1 MNANQ
6 KKNLRFVVFFL
17 TCLMHSTHGQGLDYP
32 ATIKTANISQMWK
45 IAPSPVE
52 GSSAQVAPF
61 LYRGANDTQLDEQ
74 FVCGFYCNFDGTECL
89 FSVLLFLNKPNSSSS
104 RIESPQLVW
113 SANRNNPVKAGATLE
128 LTKDG
133 DFLLADADGT
143 PVWSTNTSSKSVSGL
158 NLTALGNLVLFDE
171 NNDAVWRS
179 GDHPTDS
186 LVVGDTLFSGT
197 ELTASTSASNWSKGL
212 YGLAIK
218 GSQLIAYVDAD
229 PPQSYFF
236 TSPGQKGIFA
246 PHFLFMPTVF
256 PGGTTAYLLQVWPG
270 LAARFMQLRPDGHLR
285 LYEWGGSDWGEVG
298 DALTAY
304 TGECG
309 YPMVCGKYGVCLK
322 GECGCPEAASD
333 GTIYFK
339 PLNGQPN
346 LGCELLTPISCERSE
361 DHILLELKNT
371 DYFFFQQEMENVD
384 VENCKLACLRNC
396 SCKAAIFR
404 YDSVNTSRGDCFLP
418 SEIFSLR
425 RNEGNN
431 NRVTVSSNGTLYTS
445 SQEDNK
451 TIVTFAK
458 VQNIQKVPASAPKN
472 GKGNNIAR
480 PIGSSIGAVF
490 CVLLLIGAA
499 ILYLRK
505 KKDLEE
511 EDDDGIDELP
521 GLSTRFSYEDLKSAT
536 ENFSKKL
543 GQGGFGSVFEG
554 TMANGTKVAVKRLNG
569 IGQVKKSFL
578 AEVKTIGNIHHVN
591 LVRLIGYCAEKS
603 KRLLVYEYMCNGS
616 LDKWIFRTDEEVL
629 SLEWRLRRKIIFG
642 MAKGLAYLHEE
653 CRQKILHLDIKP
665 QNILL
670 DENFDAKVADFGL
683 SKLIAKEQS
692 GVVATMRGT
701 PGYMAPEW
709 MSSVIT
715 DKVDIYSFGVVVLE
729 ILCGRKNLDRYQLE
743 EDMHLLSLFERKA
756 AEDQLMDIIDK
767 SSEDMQL
774 HGAEVTE
781 MLRIAAWC
789 LQSDFTKRP
798 PISVVVNVLEGLME
812 VDSNL
817 DFCFTNPP
825 VPGTTPVVDSNRD
838 ANDNAT
844 VLLPQVLSGP
854 R

>member
-1 MNANQ
+1 MNENQ
-6 KKNLRFVVFFL
+6 IKNIWCVVFFL
-17 TCLMHSTHGQGLDYP
+17 SCLVHSTRSQVLDYP
-32 ATIKTANISQMWK
+32 ATIKTANTSQLWK
-45 IAPSPVE
+45 IDPSPVE
-52 GSSAQVAPF
+52 LEGSFGQVAPF
-61 LYRGANDTQLDEQ
+61 LYRVTNDTE
-74 FVCGFYCNFDGTECL
+74 FFCGFYCNFDGTQCL
-89 FSVLLFLNKPNSSSS
+89 FSVLIHRNKQNP
-104 RIESPQLVW
+104 RRVLMESPQLVW
-113 SANRNNPVKAGATLE
+113 YANRDYPVKAGATLE

-133 DFLLADADGT
+133 DFLLADVDGT
-143 PVWSTNTSSKSVSGL
+143 QVWSTNTSSKSVKSL
-158 NLTALGNLVLFDE
+158 TLTAIGNLVLLDE
-171 NNDAVWRS
+171 NNDTVWES
-179 GDHPTDS
+179 VDYPTDT
-186 LVVGDTLFSGT
+186 LVDGQTLYSGM
-197 ELTASTSASNWSKGL
+197 ELTASMSTSNWSKGMF
-212 YGLAIK
+212 GLAIK
-218 GSQLIAYVDAD
+218 GSQLIGYVDAN

-236 TSPGQKGIFA
+236 MYPGAFP
-246 PHFLFMPTVF
+246 PHFAFTQVVF
-256 PGGTTAYLLQVWPG
+256 AKGMKVPKEPVYGLTALPGS
-270 LAARFMQLRPDGHLR
+270 AARFMKLEPDGHLR
-285 LYEWGGSDWGEVG
+285 VHEWGGSDWGEVG
-298 DALTAY
+298 DLLTAY

-346 LGCELLTPISCERSE
+346 LGCELLTPISCERRQ

-384 VENCKLACLRNC
+384 VENCKLACLTNC
-396 SCKAAIFR
+396 SCKAAIFQ
-404 YDSVNTSRGDCFLP
+404 YNSVNTSMGDCFLP

-431 NRVTVSSNGTLYTS
+431 YKVTVSRNGTLYTS
-445 SQEDNK
+445 SQENNT
-451 TIVTFAK
+451 TIITFVK
-458 VQNIQKVPASAPKN
+458 VQNIPASAPKN
-472 GKGNNIAR
+472 RKGNDIVL
-480 PIGSSIGAVF
+480 PVGLSLGAF
-490 CVLLLIGAA
+490 FGVLLLIGAV
-499 ILYLRK
+499 ILYLQK
-505 KKDLEE
+505 KRDLEEDE
-511 EDDDGIDELP
+511 EDDDCRDELP

-554 TMANGTKVAVKRLNG
+554 TMGNGTKVAVKRLNG

-603 KRLLVYEYMCNGS
+603 ETLLVYEYMCNGS
-616 LDKWIFRTDEEVL
+616 LDKWIFRKNEEL
-629 SLEWRLRRKIIFG
+629 LPLEWRLRRKIISG

-665 QNILL
+665 QNILV
-670 DENFDAKVADFGL
+670 DENFEGKVADFGL

-692 GVVATMRGT
+692 RVVASMQGT

-715 DKVDIYSFGVVVLE
+715 DKVDVYSFGVVVLE
-729 ILCGRKNLDRYQLE
+729 ILCGRKNLDRNQPE
-743 EDMHLLSLFERKA
+743 EEMHLLSLFERKA
-756 AEDQLMDIIDK
+756 ADGQLMDIIDK

-774 HGAEVTE
+774 HVAEVTE

-789 LQSDFTKRP
+789 LQSEFTKRP
-798 PISVVVNVLEGLME
+798 PISVVVKVLEGLME
-812 VDSNL
+812 VDSDL
-817 DFCFTNPP
+817 DFRFTKLP
-825 VPGTTPVVDSNRD
+825 VPKTTPFVDNNRD
-838 ANDNAT
+838 ASDDAT